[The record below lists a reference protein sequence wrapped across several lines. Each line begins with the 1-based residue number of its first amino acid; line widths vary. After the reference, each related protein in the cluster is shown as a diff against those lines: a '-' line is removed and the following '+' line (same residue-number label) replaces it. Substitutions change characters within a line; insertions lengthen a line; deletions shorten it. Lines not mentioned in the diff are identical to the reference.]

1 MFEELGLKDMIEHC
15 LKHIRR
21 FPRSG
26 VFIGFEHFVLLEC
39 LKSMSEEKFEE
50 LKKDFQFLIKESYGK
65 TK

>member
-39 LKSMSEEKFEE
+39 LKSMSEERFEE
-50 LKKDFQFLIKESYGK
+50 LKKQFQYLIKE
-65 TK
+65 